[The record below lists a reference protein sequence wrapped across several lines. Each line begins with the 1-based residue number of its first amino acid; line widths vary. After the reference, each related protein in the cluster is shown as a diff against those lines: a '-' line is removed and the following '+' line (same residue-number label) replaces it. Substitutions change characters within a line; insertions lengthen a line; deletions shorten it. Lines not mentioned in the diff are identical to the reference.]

1 MQKAAAVKYVHIY
14 VTRLPASAYLQNFN
28 VWQMTNFILFF
39 PWCFFFYL
47 TSQTINYIK
56 PSGEFLLVSG

>member
-14 VTRLPASAYLQNFN
+14 VTRLPASTYLQNFN
-28 VWQMTNFILFF
+28 VWQMTNF
-39 PWCFFFYL
+39 FFFL
-47 TSQTINYIK
+47 DVSSFTFSTSQTINYIK